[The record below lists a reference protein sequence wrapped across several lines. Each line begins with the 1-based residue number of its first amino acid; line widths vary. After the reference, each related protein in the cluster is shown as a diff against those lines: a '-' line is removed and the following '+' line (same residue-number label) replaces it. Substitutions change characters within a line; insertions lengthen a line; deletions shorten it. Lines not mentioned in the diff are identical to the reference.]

1 MASPNGVY
9 QIYNASNEGNPAG
22 SGELR
27 ILYENWYKEQGLNY
41 TYIVFDGRSDYV
53 GFLESGIPSGG
64 IATGAEGI
72 KTKEE
77 ASIFGGEAGAQ
88 YDPCYHQLCDDIHN
102 LDLTAWEV
110 NTKVSS
116 NLHSGVR
123 DLTNVTYSSLLTL
136 SPLMP
141 SLSMVSPS
149 VLLLSRRDRSRTGRR
164 VRLCSSTEVVSS
176 LCRYV
181 LFSL

>member
-9 QIYNASNEGNPAG
+9 QIYNSSDINNPAG
-22 SGELR
+22 SGGLR
-27 ILYENWYKEQGLNY
+27 QLYENWYKEQGLNY

-77 ASIFGGEAGAQ
+77 ASIFGGKAGAQ

-110 NTKVSS
+110 NTKVSK
-116 NLHSGVR
+116 N
-123 DLTNVTYSSLLTL
+123 
-136 SPLMP
+136 
-141 SLSMVSPS
+141 
-149 VLLLSRRDRSRTGRR
+149 
-164 VRLCSSTEVVSS
+164 
-176 LCRYV
+176 
-181 LFSL
+181 FAF